1 MPPQFHI
8 DLGRVNSDSERKVG
22 DDQKKD
28 IADAI
33 QRAIE
38 NGLAM
43 ADNTIMKDG
52 EELQIKEV
60 DKTKTK
66 TKTKTLPQVCLFSF
80 ACTKCSETQ
89 DQATRRQVY
98 LHYAVNHCQEEVN
111 SK

>member
-1 MPPQFHI
+1 M
-8 DLGRVNSDSERKVG
+8 
-22 DDQKKD
+22 
-28 IADAI
+28 
-33 QRAIE
+33 
-38 NGLAM
+38 
-43 ADNTIMKDG
+43 
-52 EELQIKEV
+52 KEV

-66 TKTKTLPQVCLFSF
+66 TKTLPQVRPFSF